1 MSEVF
6 LPTIMEE
13 VERDILA
20 FDFFS
25 EAYCDFLLAACDGVG
40 IWKPNPQDEYYT
52 QDLDFEE
59 HLPSIYELV
68 ETQLI
73 EKVGPFLS
81 KYWRCDEFK
90 IDALFAVK
98 YTMEGQQSLSLH
110 HDDSYISG
118 SIKLNNLYDGAVLKF
133 PRQKWDNRDVSVGK
147 LICWPG
153 KLTHPHECSPLK
165 AGNKYSLTIWTKEV
179 E

>member
-1 MSEVF
+1 MNEVF

-13 VERDILA
+13 VGRDILA

-25 EAYCDFLLAACDGVG
+25 EAYCDFLLAACDGIGV
-40 IWKPNPQDEYYT
+40 WKPNPQDEYYT

-59 HLPSIYELV
+59 HLPSIYKLI

-73 EKVGPFLS
+73 EEVGPFLS
-81 KYWRCDEFK
+81 DYWRCDEFK
-90 IDALFAVK
+90 IEAIFAVK
-98 YTMEGQQSLSLH
+98 YTMEGQRSLSLH
-110 HDDSYISG
+110 HDDSYITG
-118 SIKLNNLYDGAVLKF
+118 SIKLNNLYEGAALKF
-133 PRQKWDNRDVSVGK
+133 PRQNWNNRDISVGK

-153 KLTHPHECSPLK
+153 KLTHPHESSPLK
-165 AGNKYSLTIWTKEV
+165 SGNKYSLTIWTKEV